1 MKKWITVALCL
12 LCLSVP
18 ARAVEMTAPEA
29 PDSAQALMPGQSGGF
44 GADLVYIL
52 RSAFSSV
59 RPQVRNCL
67 RTCSRI
73 FAALMVM
80 SIVGPLQAGSFDAV
94 RLVGVAVVAGLLLEP
109 SHALISD
116 GVQTVRQLSEYGK
129 LLLPVLTATLAAQ
142 GGGGSA
148 AALYSATALL
158 NALLGQLICGILVP
172 ALYAFLLLSVAAA
185 ATGQELLCRLRQSV
199 LNLSGKALRTVVYV
213 FTGYLSITGVVTGA
227 ADQMTL
233 KATKLTISGMV
244 PVVGGIMADASETIL
259 ISAGIVKST
268 AGIAGLL
275 TVIAIGIEPFLR
287 IGVQYLSL
295 KAMAAVSPV
304 FAGKEVSGL
313 LGDFSGAMGLLLA
326 MTGCECLFILISTI
340 CFMKGV
346 G

>member
-1 MKKWITVALCL
+1 MKIWITVAVCL

-18 ARAVEMTAPEA
+18 ARATEITVPEA
-29 PDSAQALMPGQSGGF
+29 PDSARSLMPSQSSDF
-44 GADLVYIL
+44 GEDLVYIL
-52 RSAFSSV
+52 RTALSSV
-59 RPQVRNCL
+59 RPQLRNCL
-67 RTCSRI
+67 HSCIRI
-73 FAALMVM
+73 FAVLMVM
-80 SIVGPLQAGSFDAV
+80 SIVAPLQGGSFDAV
-94 RLVGVAVVAGLLLEP
+94 RIVGVAVVAGMLLEP
-109 SHALISD
+109 SQALITD
-116 GVQTVRQLSEYGK
+116 GVQTVQQLSEYGK
-129 LLLPVLTATLAAQ
+129 LLLPVLTAALAAQ
-142 GGGGSA
+142 GGGSSA
-148 AALYSATALL
+148 TALYSATALL

-172 ALYAFLLLSVAAA
+172 ALYAFLILSVAAA
-185 ATGQELLCRLRQSV
+185 ATGLDMLGRLKQSV
-199 LNLSGKALRTVVYV
+199 LNLSGKALRTVLYA

-244 PVVGGIMADASETIL
+244 PVVGSIMADASESIL
-259 ISAGIVKST
+259 ISAGIVKSS

-295 KAMAAVSPV
+295 KAMATVSPV
-304 FAGKEVSGL
+304 FAGKDASGL
-313 LGDFSGAMGLLLA
+313 LADFSGAMGLLLA